1 MKIRT
6 EKLII
11 ELEENEIDDF
21 WNIVEFALDL
31 QAERDKRNESCMSS
45 AELKLA
51 KELAEITHKFIC
63 WGVVMKY
70 IRTKD
75 MVIEINP
82 TLTDE
87 QIDIS
92 LGKNTPR
99 AEKQA
104 IEDFK
109 KIALKGELELSWN
122 T

>member
-63 WGVVMKY
+63 
-70 IRTKD
+70 
-75 MVIEINP
+75 
-82 TLTDE
+82 
-87 QIDIS
+87 
-92 LGKNTPR
+92 
-99 AEKQA
+99 
-104 IEDFK
+104 
-109 KIALKGELELSWN
+109 
-122 T
+122 

>member
-1 MKIRT
+1 
-6 EKLII
+6 
-11 ELEENEIDDF
+11 
-21 WNIVEFALDL
+21 
-31 QAERDKRNESCMSS
+31 
-45 AELKLA
+45 
-51 KELAEITHKFIC
+51 
-63 WGVVMKY
+63 MKY

-109 KIALKGELELSWN
+109 KIALKGELELS
-122 T
+122 